1 MAYHQG
7 SKGWNM
13 SESDDKTKFDR
24 SPSYPFISLK
34 KAEERAKQFWEKHR
48 KEGARLPTVAP
59 TWGYALKSS
68 GLQQTVGALKQYG
81 LMEDVGSGEERKVQL
96 TDLGRRVVADQREGA
111 REAALKEAA
120 MRPRLFQEYR
130 RWIGDMPSKSHCL
143 SELELDRGFNP
154 LAASTFLKAFQE
166 TISFAGIG
174 KDDTLS
180 PSLKNDEA
188 EEDDVVEAQERPA
201 PKAKTFADASLLDM
215 VMPPPGPSPL
225 SERLKVELT
234 VGQISVSAILRSA
247 DEVDTVIAFLQA
259 NKVLL
264 GSTPH

>member
-1 MAYHQG
+1 
-7 SKGWNM
+7 M
-13 SESDDKTKFDR
+13 SESATKFDR

-48 KEGARLPTVAP
+48 KESARLPTVAG
-59 TWGYALKSS
+59 TWEYGLKSS

-81 LMEDVGSGEERKVQL
+81 LMEDAGSGEERKVQL
-96 TDLGRRVVADQREGA
+96 TDLGRRLVADQREGA

-130 RWIGDMPSKSHCL
+130 RWIGDMPSKTHCL

-154 LAASTFLKAFQE
+154 PAALTFLKAFQE

-180 PSLKNDEA
+180 SSLKDDEA
-188 EEDDVVEAQERPA
+188 EEGEAVDVQPT
-201 PKAKTFADASLLDM
+201 PKGKTFADTSLLDII
-215 VMPPPGPSPL
+215 MPPPGPSPL
-225 SERLKVELT
+225 SQRLKVELT
-234 VGQISVSAILRSA
+234 VGQISVNAVLRSA
-247 DEVDTVIAFLQA
+247 EEVDTVISFLQA
-259 NKVLL
+259 NKVLF
-264 GSTPH
+264 GSSSH

>member
-1 MAYHQG
+1 
-7 SKGWNM
+7 M

-81 LMEDVGSGEERKVQL
+81 LMEDAGSGEERKVQL

-130 RWIGDMPSKSHCL
+130 RWIGDMPGKSHCL

-166 TISFAGIG
+166 TISFAGLG
-174 KDDTLS
+174 KDDNLS
-180 PSLKNDEA
+180 SSLKNDEV
-188 EEDDVVEAQERPA
+188 EEDQAVEAQERPPT
-201 PKAKTFADASLLDM
+201 PKAKSFADASLLDI

-247 DEVDTVIAFLQA
+247 AEVDTVISFLQA
-259 NKVLL
+259 NKILL
-264 GSTPH
+264 GSLAH